1 MSTKQTEMWG
11 LVRLMKGQQGLLAL
25 TLLAGIVA
33 QSGTLASI
41 ALAAW
46 LTGCAIVTPSVSGLI
61 PIIGWMLGLV
71 LLTAA
76 ARWLQSWSSHDLA
89 FALIEKLQIGI
100 FDGLERAAPGRLLGQ
115 RVGDLASI
123 ATHDAELMERFYA
136 HTLAD
141 YVGAVI
147 VPLAALAVLYGIH
160 PQLALVVS
168 PFLLLIAS
176 VPLWLSR
183 LAAHQGKQVMSQFG
197 QLNADTVEFIAGQ
210 RELAVFGQSEN
221 VVQRLV
227 RDTQNLSKAQCRY
240 GSRSGLEQAAIDL
253 LSASTLVAT
262 VLSAGHL
269 LAQGQLETLMLPV
282 VLVLSVGALLPIVDV
297 TQTASQWGE
306 LRAGA
311 ARILTIMQ
319 QSAQVRDEGKA
330 SAPVEKSLRVEQ
342 VSFAYDRHQKA
353 VLDKLSFEVKSGE
366 IVALSGASGAG
377 KSTLTHLLLRFW
389 DPDSGAIFIGD
400 RDIRTLPLAT
410 LRQLVCWVPQDV
422 YLFAGTIEENIR
434 LGCPQASQAQVVEA
448 ARLAQADAFIR
459 TLPQG
464 YKSQCGEGGKQL
476 SGGQRQRIA
485 IARALLTEAP
495 ILILDEAS
503 SSLDNPNELAF
514 QRALES
520 LRHQRTIL
528 LIAHRPATLRRADR
542 VVKME
547 NSRAS

>member
-1 MSTKQTEMWG
+1 MNTKQSGFLG
-11 LVRLMKGQQGLLAL
+11 LIRLMHGQRGLLAL
-25 TLLAGIVA
+25 TILAGILA

-46 LTGCAIVTPSVSGLI
+46 LTGCAIVTPSVEGLV

-71 LLTAA
+71 LFTAVA
-76 ARWLQSWSSHDLA
+76 HWVQSWSSHDLA
-89 FALIEKLQIGI
+89 FALIEKLQVGI
-100 FDGLERAAPGRLLGQ
+100 FDGLERAAPGKLLGQ
-115 RVGDLASI
+115 RIGDLASI

-136 HTLAD
+136 HMLAD
-141 YVGAVI
+141 YVGAVV
-147 VPLAALAVLYGIH
+147 VPLAAVAVLYGIH
-160 PQLALVVS
+160 PQLALVVT
-168 PFLLLIAS
+168 PFLLLLAS

-183 LAAHQGKQVMSQFG
+183 LAARQGKQVMDQLG

-210 RELAVFGQSEN
+210 RELAVFGQGEN

-227 RDTQNLSKAQCRY
+227 QQTEKLTEAQCRY

-253 LSASTLVAT
+253 LSALTLVVT
-262 VLSAGHL
+262 VLSASHL
-269 LAQGQLETLMLPV
+269 LAQGQLAPVMLPV
-282 VLVLSVGALLPIVDV
+282 VLVLGVGALLPIVDV
-297 TQTASQWGE
+297 TQTASLWGE

-330 SAPVEKSLRVEQ
+330 AAPAEHSLRVEQ
-342 VSFAYDRHQKA
+342 VSFSYDNRQEA

-389 DPDSGAIFIGD
+389 EPDSGAIYIGES
-400 RDIRTLPLAT
+400 DIRTLPLAT
-410 LRQLVCWVPQDV
+410 LRKLISWVPQDV
-422 YLFAGTIEENIR
+422 TLFAGTIEENIR
-434 LGCPQASQAQVVEA
+434 LGCPQASQAQLVA
-448 ARLAQADAFIR
+448 AAKLAQADGFIR
-459 TLPQG
+459 ALPQG
-464 YKSQCGEGGKQL
+464 YESQCGEAGNTL

-514 QRALES
+514 HRALEG
-520 LRHQRTIL
+520 LRHQRTVL

>member
-1 MSTKQTEMWG
+1 MNTKQSGFLG
-11 LVRLMKGQQGLLAL
+11 LVRLMHGQRGLLAL
-25 TLLAGIVA
+25 TILAGILA

-46 LTGCAIVTPSVSGLI
+46 LTGCAIVTPSVEGLV

-71 LLTAA
+71 LFTAVA
-76 ARWLQSWSSHDLA
+76 HWVQSWSSHDLA
-89 FALIEKLQIGI
+89 FALIEKLQLGI
-100 FDGLERAAPGRLLGQ
+100 FDGLERAAPGKLLGQ
-115 RVGDLASI
+115 RIGDLASI

-136 HTLAD
+136 HMLAD
-141 YVGAVI
+141 YVGAV
-147 VPLAALAVLYGIH
+147 VVSLASVAVLYSIH
-160 PQLALVVS
+160 PQLALVVI
-168 PFLLLIAS
+168 PFLLLLAS

-183 LAAHQGKQVMSQFG
+183 LAARQGKQVMDQLG

-227 RDTQNLSKAQCRY
+227 QQTEKLTEAQCRY

-253 LSASTLVAT
+253 LSALTLVAT
-262 VLSAGHL
+262 VLSASHL
-269 LAQGQLETLMLPV
+269 LAQGQLAPVMLPV
-282 VLVLSVGALLPIVDV
+282 VLVLGVGALLPIVDV
-297 TQTASQWGE
+297 TQTTSLWGE

-330 SAPVEKSLRVEQ
+330 AAPAEHSLRVEQ
-342 VSFAYDRHQKA
+342 VSFSYDSRQEA
-353 VLDKLSFEVKSGE
+353 VVDKLSFEIKSGE

-389 DPDSGAIFIGD
+389 EPDSGAIYIGES
-400 RDIRTLPLAT
+400 DIRTLPLAT
-410 LRQLVCWVPQDV
+410 LRKLISWVPQDV
-422 YLFAGTIEENIR
+422 TLFAGTIEENIR
-434 LGCPQASQAQVVEA
+434 LGCPQASQAQVVSA
-448 ARLAQADAFIR
+448 AKLAQADGFIR
-459 TLPQG
+459 ALPQG
-464 YKSQCGEGGKQL
+464 YESQCGEAGNSL

-514 QRALES
+514 HRALEG
-520 LRHQRTIL
+520 LRHQRTVL

>member
-1 MSTKQTEMWG
+1 MSTKQSGFLG
-11 LVRLMKGQQGLLAL
+11 LVRLMHGQRGLLAL
-25 TLLAGIVA
+25 TILAGILA

-46 LTGCAIVTPSVSGLI
+46 LTGCAIITPSVEGLV

-71 LLTAA
+71 LFTAVA
-76 ARWLQSWSSHDLA
+76 HWVQSWSSHDLA
-89 FALIEKLQIGI
+89 FALIEKLQVGI
-100 FDGLERAAPGRLLGQ
+100 FDGLERAAPGKLLGQ
-115 RVGDLASI
+115 RIGDLASI

-136 HTLAD
+136 HMLAD
-141 YVGAVI
+141 YVGAVV
-147 VPLAALAVLYGIH
+147 VPLAAVAVLYSIH
-160 PQLALVVS
+160 PQLALVVI
-168 PFLLLIAS
+168 PFLLLLAS

-183 LAAHQGKQVMSQFG
+183 LAARQGKQVMAQLG

-227 RDTQNLSKAQCRY
+227 QQTEKLTEAQCRY

-253 LSASTLVAT
+253 LSALTLVVT
-262 VLSAGHL
+262 VLSASHL
-269 LAQGQLETLMLPV
+269 LAQGQLTPVMLPV
-282 VLVLSVGALLPIVDV
+282 VLVLGVGALLPIVDV
-297 TQTASQWGE
+297 TQTASLWGE

-319 QSAQVRDEGKA
+319 QSAQVCDEGTA
-330 SAPVEKSLRVEQ
+330 AAPAEHSLRVEQ
-342 VSFAYDRHQKA
+342 VSFSYDSRQEA
-353 VLDKLSFEVKSGE
+353 VVDKLSFEVKSGE

-389 DPDSGAIFIGD
+389 EPDSGAIYIGES
-400 RDIRTLPLAT
+400 DIRTLPLAT
-410 LRQLVCWVPQDV
+410 LRKLISWVPQDV
-422 YLFAGTIEENIR
+422 TLFAGSIEENIR
-434 LGCPQASQAQVVEA
+434 LGCPQASQAQVVA
-448 ARLAQADAFIR
+448 AAKLAQADGFIR
-459 TLPQG
+459 ALPQG
-464 YKSQCGEGGKQL
+464 YESQCGDAGYSL

-514 QRALES
+514 HRALEG
-520 LRHQRTIL
+520 LRHQRTVL

-547 NSRAS
+547 NSRDS

>member
-1 MSTKQTEMWG
+1 MSTKQSGFLG
-11 LVRLMKGQQGLLAL
+11 LVRLMHGQRGLLAL
-25 TLLAGIVA
+25 TILAGILA

-46 LTGCAIVTPSVSGLI
+46 LTGCAIITPSVEGLV

-71 LLTAA
+71 LFTAVA
-76 ARWLQSWSSHDLA
+76 HWVQSWSSHDLA
-89 FALIEKLQIGI
+89 FALIEKLQVGI
-100 FDGLERAAPGRLLGQ
+100 FDGLERAAPGKLLGQ
-115 RVGDLASI
+115 RIGDLASI

-136 HTLAD
+136 HMLAD
-141 YVGAVI
+141 YVGAVV
-147 VPLAALAVLYGIH
+147 VPLAAVAVLYSIH
-160 PQLALVVS
+160 PQLALVVI
-168 PFLLLIAS
+168 PFLLLLAS

-183 LAAHQGKQVMSQFG
+183 LAARQGKQVMDQLG

-227 RDTQNLSKAQCRY
+227 QQTEKLTEAQCRY

-253 LSASTLVAT
+253 LSALTLVAT
-262 VLSAGHL
+262 VLSASHL
-269 LAQGQLETLMLPV
+269 LAQGQLAPVMLPV
-282 VLVLSVGALLPIVDV
+282 VLVLGVGALLPIVDV
-297 TQTASQWGE
+297 TQTASLWGE

-319 QSAQVRDEGKA
+319 QSAQVRDEGTA
-330 SAPVEKSLRVEQ
+330 AAPAEHSLRVEQ
-342 VSFAYDRHQKA
+342 VSFSYDSRQEA
-353 VLDKLSFEVKSGE
+353 VVDKLSFEVKSGE

-389 DPDSGAIFIGD
+389 EPDSGAIYIGES
-400 RDIRTLPLAT
+400 DIRTLPLAT
-410 LRQLVCWVPQDV
+410 LRKLISWVPQDV
-422 YLFAGTIEENIR
+422 TLFAGTIEENIR
-434 LGCPQASQAQVVEA
+434 LGCPQASQAQVVA
-448 ARLAQADAFIR
+448 AAKLAQADGFIR
-459 TLPQG
+459 ALPQG
-464 YKSQCGEGGKQL
+464 YESQCGEAGNSL

-514 QRALES
+514 HRALEG
-520 LRHQRTIL
+520 LRHQRTVL
-528 LIAHRPATLRRADR
+528 LIAHRSATLRRADR
-542 VVKME
+542 VVKMG